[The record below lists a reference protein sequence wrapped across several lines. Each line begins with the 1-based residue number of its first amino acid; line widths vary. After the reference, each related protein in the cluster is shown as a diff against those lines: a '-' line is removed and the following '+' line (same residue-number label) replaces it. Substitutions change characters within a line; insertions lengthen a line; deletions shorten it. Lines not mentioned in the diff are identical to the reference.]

1 MRFNT
6 VVYTI
11 KQGFANIFRNK
22 MFSLASMA
30 TMAACIFMFGVF
42 YSIVTNFTE
51 MVDNAEQ
58 NVAVTV
64 FFDEGISQEQIDAIG
79 AAIGVRSEVASYN
92 FISADEAWEKFKSDY
107 FGDSESLAEGFAE
120 DNPLANSASY
130 EIYLNDVSKQAELVS
145 YLEDLEGVREVRKS
159 EIAANTLSDFN
170 RLLGYISIGIIAILL
185 FVAVFLISNTITTG
199 ITVRKEEIAIM
210 KLIGATD
217 FFVRAPF
224 MVEGIII
231 GLVGSSVPLVILYF
245 MYNRMIIYVAEKFS
259 FLNNLIQFKPAGEVF
274 EILVPV
280 ALALGFGIGFIGSRM
295 TLHKHLK
302 V

>member
-6 VVYTI
+6 IVYTI
-11 KQGFANIFRNK
+11 KQGFTNIFKNK
-22 MFSLASMA
+22 MFSLASMT
-30 TMAACIFMFGVF
+30 TMAACIFMFGIF
-42 YSIVTNFTE
+42 YSIVTNFSA

-58 NVAVTV
+58 NVSITV
-64 FFDEGISQEQIDAIG
+64 FFDEGIGQEQIDVIGFAIG
-79 AAIGVRSEVASYN
+79 GRSEVASYR
-92 FISADEAWEKFKSDY
+92 FISAEEAWSSFKEDY
-107 FGDSESLAEGFAE
+107 FGDSEGLADGFAE

-130 EIYLNDVSKQAELVS
+130 EIYLNDVSKQAELVT
-145 YLEDLEGVREVRKS
+145 YLEGLEGVREVRKS

-224 MVEGIII
+224 MVEGVII
-231 GLVGSSVPLVILYF
+231 GLVGSSLPLVILYL

-274 EILVPV
+274 EVLVPV
-280 ALALGFGIGFIGSRM
+280 ALALGFGIGFIGSRL
-295 TLHKHLK
+295 TLHRHLK